1 MQVEA
6 TSQREGEA
14 LCTGRS
20 CRGRGGGRGSC
31 CLMPLT
37 LLRVEA
43 SQSGSTTAP
52 ETGLEEKAVLSSHP
66 SSKVKPNFFLCYCAR
81 AVPQRTQ
88 SAIDGRLRHLTHCK
102 AMDTPHFAA
111 SQKGWWS
118 SGARTVMQSRGP
130 DHDFSVLCTWNLF
143 IQSNFILKTRSSVQP
158 EKHGAPWL

>member
-6 TSQREGEA
+6 TFQREGKA

-31 CLMPLT
+31 CLMPLI
-37 LLRVEA
+37 LLSAEA

-66 SSKVKPNFFLCYCAR
+66 SSKVKPKFSCVTVQELL
-81 AVPQRTQ
+81 PQRTQ
-88 SAIDGRLRHLTHCK
+88 TAIDDRLGHLTHCNSNGHTTLCSVSEG
-102 AMDTPHFAA
+102 MMILR
-111 SQKGWWS
+111 SQDSYAEQGS
-118 SGARTVMQSRGP
+118 RSCFSG
-130 DHDFSVLCTWNLF
+130 LCTWNLF

-158 EKHGAPWL
+158 EKHGAPWV